1 MHAIRVGETA
11 LLVECDDLDEVLAV
25 HAEALRRRVP
35 ARDVVPAAATV
46 LFDGV
51 ADPAA
56 LADEL
61 DRWDL
66 AAPDVEAAPLVELP
80 TTYDGADLT
89 RVADLWKMDPD
100 EVVSTH
106 QATEF
111 VVAFCGFSPGFAYCT
126 GLSDRFEVP
135 RLAEPRTRVPAG
147 SVALADRFTGVYP
160 RESPGGWLLIGRTEA
175 ELWNPRRDPSAL
187 LAPGTRVRFVDA

>member
-61 DRWDL
+61 DR
-66 AAPDVEAAPLVELP
+66 
-80 TTYDGADLT
+80 
-89 RVADLWKMDPD
+89 
-100 EVVSTH
+100 
-106 QATEF
+106 
-111 VVAFCGFSPGFAYCT
+111 
-126 GLSDRFEVP
+126 
-135 RLAEPRTRVPAG
+135 
-147 SVALADRFTGVYP
+147 
-160 RESPGGWLLIGRTEA
+160 
-175 ELWNPRRDPSAL
+175 
-187 LAPGTRVRFVDA
+187 